1 MGKKIKKFLKKAA
14 KAAIIGGAIYGA
26 TKLAKNRKKKAFNA
40 TGDKNYGFDK
50 SGSFTGEGLSG
61 SSTVNT
67 PPVNNS
73 KEWRHGRRDK
83 TFPFTPNKT
92 IEETLSGTDTRNYKK
107 RHGNRKNTHSG
118 TGLYNYTPNKTLEE
132 TFKKGGR
139 VTGCAKRGFG
149 RALKR
154 K

>member
-26 TKLAKNRKKKAFNA
+26 TRLAKNRKKKALNA
-40 TGDKNYGFDK
+40 ITAGDIASPKNYQIPDTDMG
-50 SGSFTGEGLSG
+50 GSPP
-61 SSTVNT
+61 VVDT
-67 PPVNNS
+67 PPVNKR
-73 KEWRHGRRDK
+73 KEWRHGNR
-83 TFPFTPNKT
+83 TG
-92 IEETLSGTDTRNYKK
+92 EEK
-107 RHGNRKNTHSG
+107 RGWDDSFLN
-118 TGLYNYTPNKTLEE
+118 P
-132 TFKKGGR
+132 FKKGGR

>member
-26 TKLAKNRKKKAFNA
+26 TKLAKNRKKKALNA
-40 TGDKNYGFDK
+40 ITAGDIASPKNYQIPDTDMGV
-50 SGSFTGEGLSG
+50 SPP
-61 SSTVNT
+61 TVNKR
-67 PPVNNS
+67 
-73 KEWRHGRRDK
+73 KEWRHGKRDG
-83 TFPFTPNKT
+83 TSPFKINTTPDWAK
-92 IEETLSGTDTRNYKK
+92 GADTSRY
-107 RHGNRKNTHSG
+107 
-118 TGLYNYTPNKTLEE
+118 
-132 TFKKGGR
+132 KKGGR

>member
-26 TKLAKNRKKKAFNA
+26 TKLAKNRKKKALNA
-40 TGDKNYGFDK
+40 ITAGDIASPKNYQIPDTDMG
-50 SGSFTGEGLSG
+50 G
-61 SSTVNT
+61 SSPVVNT
-67 PPVNNS
+67 LS
-73 KEWRHGRRDK
+73 KQEKR
-83 TFPFTPNKT
+83 
-92 IEETLSGTDTRNYKK
+92 KK
-107 RHGNRKNTHSG
+107 WRHGNRKNTHSG
-118 TGLYNYTPNKTLEE
+118 VVGNSPYKIKTLEE
-132 TFKKGGR
+132 TLSGTDTRRHGASYYKKGGR

>member
-26 TKLAKNRKKKAFNA
+26 TRLAKNRKKKALNA
-40 TGDKNYGFDK
+40 ITAGDIASPKNYQIPDTDMGVSPPPVKKDTIPNWAK
-50 SGSFTGEGLSG
+50 GAAINRGYG
-61 SSTVNT
+61 SS
-67 PPVNNS
+67 
-73 KEWRHGRRDK
+73 
-83 TFPFTPNKT
+83 
-92 IEETLSGTDTRNYKK
+92 Y
-107 RHGNRKNTHSG
+107 
-118 TGLYNYTPNKTLEE
+118 Y
-132 TFKKGGR
+132 KKGGR

>member
-26 TKLAKNRKKKAFNA
+26 TKLAKNRKKKALNA
-40 TGDKNYGFDK
+40 ITAGDIASPKNYGFDK
-50 SGSFTGEGLSG
+50 SGSFTGEGFGG

-67 PPVNNS
+67 PPVKTPPVNKR
-73 KEWRHGRRDK
+73 KEWRHGNR
-83 TFPFTPNKT
+83 T
-92 IEETLSGTDTRNYKK
+92 GTKK
-107 RHGNRKNTHSG
+107 RGWDDSFLN
-118 TGLYNYTPNKTLEE
+118 P
-132 TFKKGGR
+132 FKKGGR

>member
-26 TKLAKNRKKKAFNA
+26 TRLAKNRKKKALNIDQQSTTA
-40 TGDKNYGFDK
+40 RNKNYGFDK

-67 PPVNNS
+67 LS
-73 KEWRHGRRDK
+73 KQEKR
-83 TFPFTPNKT
+83 
-92 IEETLSGTDTRNYKK
+92 KK
-107 RHGNRKNTHSG
+107 WRHGNRKNTHSG
-118 TGLYNYTPNKTLEE
+118 VVGNSPFKINTLEE
-132 TFKKGGR
+132 TLSGSDKRGYGTQKLGLGLKKGGR